1 MAPPQHLLLCSLLA
15 GVVGGWLSHDGG
27 TELAAREL
35 IGSGGRWCTVAVSV
49 RHTPYCT
56 PHCSHRERNGTLW
69 TVMKDLTSDKSNDN
83 RRIVWDLILRLESPL
98 ELSIPSFFLN
108 EENKQL
114 KL

>member
-1 MAPPQHLLLCSLLA
+1 
-15 GVVGGWLSHDGG
+15 
-27 TELAAREL
+27 
-35 IGSGGRWCTVAVSV
+35 
-49 RHTPYCT
+49 
-56 PHCSHRERNGTLW
+56 
-69 TVMKDLTSDKSNDN
+69 MKDLTSDKSNDN